1 MYWQSFDASRLHDAA
16 VQLRGTGSTEQRKR
30 RYQTVEWRNQ
40 AERLLTDVEQWN
52 GNREPLERDYF
63 YQKGV
68 LFTWL
73 LDLMPASQVRSRALR
88 SFVDFLRVSETD
100 VNRRML
106 WFAFVNR
113 LLEMSRGPYR
123 SDVLE
128 AMEDT
133 HQPVLWLYARLERA
147 VPERRR

>member
-1 MYWQSFDASRLHDAA
+1 MPLP
-16 VQLRGTGSTEQRKR
+16 LRVR
-30 RYQTVEWRNQ
+30 QTADWRNQ
-40 AERLLTDVEQWN
+40 AERLLTDVEQWS
-52 GNREPLERDYF
+52 GTREPAERDYF

-88 SFVDFLRVSETD
+88 SFVDFLRRSDTD

-113 LLEMSRGPYR
+113 LLEMSRGPSR
-123 SDVLE
+123 SEVLA

-133 HQPVLWLYARLERA
+133 HQPVLWLYARLERM
-147 VPERRR
+147 VPERRP